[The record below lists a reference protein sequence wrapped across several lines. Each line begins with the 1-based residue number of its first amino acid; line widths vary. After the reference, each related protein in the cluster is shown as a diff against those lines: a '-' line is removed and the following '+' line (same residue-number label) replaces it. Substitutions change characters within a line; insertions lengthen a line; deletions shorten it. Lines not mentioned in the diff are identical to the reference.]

1 MHLAVLGFSAIS
13 WLALPR
19 EERAWD
25 LEVCLNATG
34 VVPSGRTLTGQLC
47 GELCKGIIK
56 LYVVR
61 ESGVLRTLASVS
73 YGL

>member
-1 MHLAVLGFSAIS
+1 MLSRGWRS
-13 WLALPR
+13 P
-19 EERAWD
+19 EEPAWD
-25 LEVCLNATG
+25 VEVCVNATG
-34 VVPSGRTLTGQLC
+34 VVPSGRILTGQLC